1 MKRLIIM
8 RTALL
13 FSVAAAFFPS
23 KVPPSNS
30 RRAGETKC
38 VLDHQSKQ
46 STFPP
51 DAHVDKNE
59 LVQGAQENS
68 TLSFTELNVTETS
81 DESGIGGYWKRAR
94 WLVTGYTFHAK
105 QSDEQVRQNL
115 SALARLLI
123 LLRAYEHKFGVPNV
137 CVWAS
142 GTTKIVGRYHSG
154 SIQQRY
160 AHVGARDSPRT
171 SCRGHDRKGRCAIYV
186 VTTAMLHLLSP
197 LFEQTL
203 WNRHVQTDSWI

>member
-59 LVQGAQENS
+59 LVQGTQENS

-81 DESGIGGYWKRAR
+81 DESYSWKEFSPKGGGIGGYWKRAR

-123 LLRAYEHKFGVPNV
+123 LLRAYEHKFDVPNV

-142 GTTKIVGRYHSG
+142 GTTKIVG
-154 SIQQRY
+154 
-160 AHVGARDSPRT
+160 
-171 SCRGHDRKGRCAIYV
+171 
-186 VTTAMLHLLSP
+186 
-197 LFEQTL
+197 
-203 WNRHVQTDSWI
+203 